1 MNAVARAAS
10 STKARLSGVF
20 PAVLTPIG
28 DDLAPDPERMAAHC
42 HHLLAQGCDGLAVLG
57 TTGEANSFTIGERL
71 SILDALTAAGIPG
84 AALLP
89 GTGCCAIP
97 DTVQLSRR
105 AVELG
110 VSAVLML
117 PPFYYKNVSEDG
129 VFAAYAEVI
138 ERLGDERLRICLYHF
153 PQMSGVPIPSTVIE
167 RLSLRYPT
175 AIVGLKDSSGD
186 LAGMLAT
193 ARRFP
198 QISVFSGS
206 DELLLPLLGGG
217 GGGCITACCNVA
229 ASLARAVIDAWNRG
243 DGETAMRVQRLLTE
257 VRHLIA
263 TYPMTAALKELIA
276 HRLDDAGWRA
286 VRPPLDTLREA
297 PARAL
302 VEGFARLCV
311 EPAACFERPIVRP

>member
-1 MNAVARAAS
+1 MNVVAKATS
-10 STKARLSGVF
+10 SAKARLSGVF

-57 TTGEANSFTIGERL
+57 TTGEANSFTLGERL

-84 AALLP
+84 EALLP

-97 DTVQLSRR
+97 DTIQLSRR

-138 ERLGDERLRICLYHF
+138 ERLGDKRLRICLYHF
-153 PQMSGVPIPSTVIE
+153 PQMSGVPIPPAVIE

-206 DELLLPLLGGG
+206 DELLLPLLGGAG
-217 GGGCITACCNVA
+217 AGCITACCNVA
-229 ASLARAVIDAWNRG
+229 APLARAVIDAWTRG

-276 HRLDDAGWRA
+276 HRLNDAGWRT
-286 VRPPLDTLREA
+286 VRPPLVTLREA

-302 VEGFARLCV
+302 VEGFARLCIA
-311 EPAACFERPIVRP
+311 PTACS